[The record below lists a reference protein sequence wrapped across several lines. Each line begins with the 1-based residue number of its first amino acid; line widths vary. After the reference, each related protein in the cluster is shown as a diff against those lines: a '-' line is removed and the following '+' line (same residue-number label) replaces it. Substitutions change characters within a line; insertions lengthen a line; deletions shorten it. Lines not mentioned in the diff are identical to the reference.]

1 MFNNLNLGWKIG
13 SGFALV
19 LGVVTLVA
27 VLALVRMQ
35 QVNGQ
40 TRLVAEELMPEMAI
54 ATEIEN
60 RQREVGYFM
69 VGYSL
74 NQDAAWLLRGREQM
88 AQLRDALAAGFELAE
103 KSAHLQAL
111 GPALTAIETDVALY
125 EAAIEQTAAVTA
137 QLLAAREAADVS
149 AGIFMDNLEA
159 YLDAQQQAM
168 LRQINDGD
176 IHSELVLRQQRINA
190 AVELQSLA
198 GDIRLRNWRG
208 QALRNADLIESAVRS
223 GERLQ
228 AEVRNLL
235 NSTRQEQNRRVLEQV
250 LQAAS
255 AYREAVGQI
264 AASQARAGEVAQKRL
279 SAYNA
284 VLAAAAELQ
293 DLAESS
299 TIEGSNEAAAT
310 LYSATL
316 FLAGGLVAAL
326 LIGIVLAWFITRL
339 ITRPIIQGV
348 AFAESVAA
356 GDLSQQL
363 AIDQKD
369 EIGQL
374 AGALNGMVEKLRE
387 VVADVRAS
395 ADNVASGSQQLSAS
409 SEEMSQGAT
418 EQAAAAEEASSS
430 MEQMAANIR
439 QNADNAVQTE
449 KIAAKSA
456 EDASQGGAAVAQTV
470 AAMKQIAEKISI
482 VEEIARQTNLLALN
496 AAIEAARAGE
506 HGKGFAVVAAD
517 VRKLAERS
525 QTAAAEISELSG
537 SSVEIAE
544 QAGKMLEQMVP
555 DIQRTAE
562 LVQEIAAAS
571 REQDAGAEQVNKA
584 IQQLDQVIQQNA
596 SASEEMASTSEELSS
611 QAEQLQ
617 QAIAYFKVDG
627 HGQATVRAGK
637 PQPKKPARKA
647 TAKGGVAWTWAPS
660 RTGSTTSSSGIEEQ
674 TPGTRIK
681 ADFSG

>member
-1 MFNNLNLGWKIG
+1 MGDRMFKNLKLGWKIG

-74 NQDAAWLLRGREQM
+74 NQDATWLLRGREQM
-88 AQLRDALAAGFELAE
+88 AQLREALTAGFELAE
-103 KSAHLQAL
+103 QSAHLKAL
-111 GPALTAIETDVALY
+111 GPALTAMEADVALY

-159 YLDAQQQAM
+159 YLGAQQQAM

-176 IHSELVLRQQRINA
+176 LYSELRLRQQRINA
-190 AVELQSLA
+190 AVELQSLG

-208 QALRNADLIESAVRS
+208 QALRNADLIERAVRN
-223 GERLQ
+223 GERLE
-228 AEVRNLL
+228 AEVRDLL
-235 NSTRQEQNRRVLEQV
+235 NITRQEQNRRLLEQV
-250 LQAAS
+250 LQAAAS
-255 AYREAVGQI
+255 YREAVSRI
-264 AASQARAGEVAQKRL
+264 AASQYRAAEVAQSRL

-284 VLAAAAELQ
+284 VLVGAAELQ
-293 DLAESS
+293 NLAETR
-299 TIEGSNEAAAT
+299 TIEGSSEAAAT
-310 LYSATL
+310 LRTATL

-326 LIGIVLAWFITRL
+326 LIGIVLAWLITRI
-339 ITRPIIQGV
+339 ITRPIVKGV
-348 AFAESVAA
+348 AFAETIAA
-356 GDLSQQL
+356 GDLSTRL
-363 AIDQKD
+363 EIDQKD

-374 AGALNGMVEKLRE
+374 AAALNGMVEKLRE
-387 VVADVRAS
+387 VVADVRSS
-395 ADNVASGSQQLSAS
+395 ADHVAAGSQQLSAS

-430 MEQMAANIR
+430 MEQMASNIR
-439 QNADNAVQTE
+439 QNADNALQTE
-449 KIAAKSA
+449 KIASQSA
-456 EDASQGGAAVAQTV
+456 EVARRGGDAVKQTV

-506 HGKGFAVVAAD
+506 HGKGFAVVASE

-525 QTAAAEISELSG
+525 QNAAAEINGLSG

-544 QAGKMLEQMVP
+544 QAGRMLEQMVP

-562 LVQEIAAAS
+562 LVREIAAAS

-611 QAEQLQ
+611 QAEHLQ
-617 QAIAYFKVDG
+617 QAIAFFSYERLAV
-627 HGQATVRAGK
+627 AG
-637 PQPKKPARKA
+637 
-647 TAKGGVAWTWAPS
+647 
-660 RTGSTTSSSGIEEQ
+660 EENQ
-674 TPGTRIK
+674 DTK
-681 ADFSG
+681 MLQMQ